1 MCCGL
6 RSRNLYQRHLADGP
20 QTTPPHPH
28 DHAAHADGRAHRG
41 NASTE
46 LALRGSQTIVVE
58 GQELRDQLDQLGWL
72 AHARAAGQ
80 RKPSPITQA
89 EVIATYERR
98 ALANKAP
105 KPAVLTTCWERF
117 ENREGFASTKKL
129 WLLLPG
135 TGDGERRLLGLVD
148 EVSELDAIETAR
160 RCGFEAQ
167 VSL

>member
-1 MCCGL
+1 MAPK
-6 RSRNLYQRHLADGP
+6 Q
-20 QTTPPHPH
+20 PPRTRTITRLTLTVERIEETLPPSSPC
-28 DHAAHADGRAHRG
+28 AARK
-41 NASTE
+41 
-46 LALRGSQTIVVE
+46 TIVVE